1 MAYEMKPDSG
11 SLFKNER
18 REKDTHAHAKGT
30 ALIGGV
36 EYWVDAWTN
45 EAKDGSKYQSLKF
58 KAKDAQHQGSYGRQE
73 PKRTANPQPADFGRD
88 LDDDVPF

>member
-1 MAYEMKPDSG
+1 MKENTG
-11 SLFKNER
+11 SLFKNDR

-45 EAKDGSKYQSLKF
+45 TTNAGDKYQSLKF
-58 KAKDAQHQGSYGRQE
+58 KVKDTQS
-73 PKRTANPQPADFGRD
+73 QPAQAGGFAPSASD

>member
-11 SLFKNER
+11 SLFKNEK
-18 REKDTHAHAKGT
+18 REKDTHAHARGS

-45 EAKDGSKYQSLKF
+45 QAKDGSKYQSLKF
-58 KAKDAQHQGSYGRQE
+58 KPKNADQSGSYARQ
-73 PKRTANPQPADFGRD
+73 QPAPTSTF
-88 LDDDVPF
+88 DDDEVPF

>member
-1 MAYEMKPDSG
+1 MAYEPKDNTG

-30 ALIGGV
+30 ALIDGV

-45 EAKDGSKYQSLKF
+45 ETRDGSKYQSLKF
-58 KAKDAQHQGSYGRQE
+58 KRKDAAQNGSYARQE
-73 PKRTANPQPADFGRD
+73 PVQQAP
-88 LDDDVPF
+88 LDDDIPW

>member
-11 SLFKNER
+11 SLFKNEK
-18 REKDTHAHAKGT
+18 REKDTHAHARGS

-45 EAKDGSKYQSLKF
+45 QAKDGSKYQSLKF
-58 KAKDAQHQGSYGRQE
+58 KPKNADQAGSYARQ
-73 PKRTANPQPADFGRD
+73 QPTHETD